1 VDTKKK
7 KQCPQMLVNFFIN
20 VKIVI
25 LYSNPSKAIVVY
37 FVAMVQC
44 LVRLFKKKIKKV
56 IQIVVV
62 PPNIKK

>member
-1 VDTKKK
+1 
-7 KQCPQMLVNFFIN
+7 MN

-37 FVAMVQC
+37 FVVMAQC

-56 IQIVVV
+56 IQTVVV